1 MPLIPYPDVPNTDGV
16 PTIPRSPNFPPVAG
30 FVLDSIQGAI
40 WRAFQVEQKWGI
52 WTLKK
57 AEDGKDEVPDKPFY
71 DPQLFPGFVGVAVGA
86 AGGLLPGNLIGS
98 ATLSVGSL
106 EYAKEMRVSAFP
118 IEKGGFASYNKV
130 EMPANPVMTLYFSG
144 TETERKAFID
154 KIDAATK
161 SLELFAIVT
170 PEANYIGYTMEKY
183 TYRRTQ
189 QSGAYMYIVEVPL
202 KEIREVTS
210 TYTVSNPGDV
220 KNTTHPDA
228 VPPVDAGKVQ
238 STTPKTSVLKSLVN
252 KASEGLGALSNY
264 LGGG

>member
-40 WRAFQVEQKWGI
+40 WRALQVEQKWGI
-52 WTLKK
+52 WTLTP
-57 AEDGKDEVPDKPFY
+57 DGKSPDKLFA
-71 DPQLFPGFVGVAVGA
+71 DQSLFPGFVGVAVGA

-106 EYAKEMRVSAFP
+106 EYAKEMRVSDFP

-144 TETERKAFID
+144 TETERKTFID
-154 KIDAATK
+154 LIDSATK
-161 SLELFAIVT
+161 SLQLFAIVT
-170 PEANYIGYTMEKY
+170 PEVNYIGYTMEKY

-210 TYTVSNPGDV
+210 TYTRSNPAGIDDP
-220 KNTTHPDA
+220 KKKDA
-228 VPPVDAGKVQ
+228 VPPVDNGKTQ
-238 STTPKTSVLKSLVN
+238 TNAPKQSVLTSLKN
-252 KASEGLGALSNY
+252 KASEGMEKLSNF
-264 LGGG
+264 LSGK